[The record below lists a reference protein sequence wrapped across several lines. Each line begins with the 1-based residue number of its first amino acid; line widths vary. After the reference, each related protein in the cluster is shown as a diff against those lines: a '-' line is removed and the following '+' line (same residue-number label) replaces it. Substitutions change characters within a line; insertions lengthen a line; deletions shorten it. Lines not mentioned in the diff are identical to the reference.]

1 MFIIGKKVVPARG
14 TIRLCKL
21 LIFKHFT
28 KSCFLYPQNLVT
40 FGPFFFQA
48 EEPKRPINWNL
59 RNWAKEYLS
68 AITRIYFSLVDC
80 PNNINKYSNIEGCL

>member
-1 MFIIGKKVVPARG
+1 MQVVTSGLPAF
-14 TIRLCKL
+14 
-21 LIFKHFT
+21 LIDT
-28 KSCFLYPQNLVT
+28 SVNMDYPKT
-40 FGPFFFQA
+40 
-48 EEPKRPINWNL
+48 PINVNL

>member
-1 MFIIGKKVVPARG
+1 MDLDEVIMPSPIEFPPVNGLGWRG
-14 TIRLCKL
+14 YCCQGRWR
-21 LIFKHFT
+21 
-28 KSCFLYPQNLVT
+28 
-40 FGPFFFQA
+40 
-48 EEPKRPINWNL
+48 RPIKPNL

>member
-1 MFIIGKKVVPARG
+1 MGGDRIEYDHPPHSQGLSIQKLAKFV
-14 TIRLCKL
+14 TIYSP
-21 LIFKHFT
+21 T
-28 KSCFLYPQNLVT
+28 KSYI
-40 FGPFFFQA
+40 
-48 EEPKRPINWNL
+48 EDRPINWNL